1 MKAMKKLI
9 IACVAGITLSSCAAT
24 LPYAVTNNPVNCK
37 KGVSTT
43 NVIFGTS
50 GAWGGSIQQGVYSTN
65 KKFGVIEAAKKGK
78 IETIGSV
85 DIKTTNYLIFK
96 KVEVIVT
103 GE

>member
-1 MKAMKKLI
+1 MKKLI
-9 IACVAGITLSSCAAT
+9 IVCAAGLVLSSCAVT
-24 LPYAVTNNPVNCK
+24 LPYAVTNNPVNGK

-50 GAWGGSIQQGVYSTN
+50 GAWGGNIQTGLYSTN

-85 DIKTTNYLIFK
+85 DIKTTNYIFFQK
-96 KVEVIVT
+96 IEVIVT